1 MKLFNSSLT
10 KLMNQRDKDKG
21 RKRKYEEQK
30 NQEISQ
36 QDKVDK
42 LSKMMNLSSGLLV
55 VDNFFCVSDED
66 VERRAEVLDEVK
78 QNERSNKELRALE
91 SMKKDDD
98 RFQTM
103 VTAII
108 ESLPF
113 QKRRGDSFSG
123 KAK

>member
-1 MKLFNSSLT
+1 MEAYDRPAIDGILAR
-10 KLMNQRDKDKG
+10 MR
-21 RKRKYEEQK
+21 
-30 NQEISQ
+30 
-36 QDKVDK
+36 
-42 LSKMMNLSSGLLV
+42 
-55 VDNFFCVSDED
+55 
-66 VERRAEVLDEVK
+66 
-78 QNERSNKELRALE
+78 
-91 SMKKDDD
+91 KDDD